1 MPLHPGT
8 LNAVIA
14 LEKVISALNSNTDL
28 FPWVETM
35 MYQIMGM
42 LKEAGREPL
51 VLLYAPSS
59 DRSSTVLMRQTD
71 LIIEIAM
78 TDESISFRTPHHGGV
93 LLYAQRT
100 LGVS

>member
-1 MPLHPGT
+1 MLIELCKGMPLHPGT

-14 LEKVISALNSNTDL
+14 LEKVMISALNSNKDL
-28 FPWVETM
+28 FPGVETM

-51 VLLYAPSS
+51 VLLYSPSS
-59 DRSSTVLMRQTD
+59 D
-71 LIIEIAM
+71 M